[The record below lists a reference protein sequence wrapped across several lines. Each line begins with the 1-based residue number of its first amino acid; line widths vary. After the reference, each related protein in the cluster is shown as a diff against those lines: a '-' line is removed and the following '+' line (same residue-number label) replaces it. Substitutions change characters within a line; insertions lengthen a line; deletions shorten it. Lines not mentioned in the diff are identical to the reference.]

1 MKKMLILLSLVVA
14 LMVMPFFINHGGSY
28 GGSDNEAEGLIG
40 TLAPDYKP
48 WFSSLYEPAS
58 SEIESL
64 LFTLQGSIGTGV
76 VFYILGFYRGKESR
90 NGGHRGGEDGAKDL
104 RARGRRRDGQPR
116 DDRHA

>member
-1 MKKMLILLSLVVA
+1 MKKMLILLFLVVA

-40 TLAPDYKP
+40 RIAPNYKP
-48 WFSSLYEPAS
+48 WFASLYTPAS

-76 VFYILGFYRGKESR
+76 VCYILGFYRG
-90 NGGHRGGEDGAKDL
+90 
-104 RARGRRRDGQPR
+104 RDG
-116 DDRHA
+116 RHA

>member
-40 TLAPDYKP
+40 TLAPNYKP

-76 VFYILGFYRGKESR
+76 VFYILGFYRGRESR
-90 NGGHRGGEDGAKDL
+90 GKNKRGGEGRGDGRQPEDEDDA
-104 RARGRRRDGQPR
+104 GRDG
-116 DDRHA
+116 RHA